1 MTDTG
6 IEGIPGAET
15 WRMIEP
21 VLKGWS
27 DDRKYYIEAKE
38 GNKLLLRLSAGK
50 TFARKQDEFAL
61 IKRFNQLD
69 FPMSQALGFG
79 TFSGT
84 GREEQVYMLLTWVE
98 GVPLEDRLTALAPEE
113 QYKLG
118 MEAGRILKRI
128 HSIPCGHDLTGW
140 ETAMQAKMLRRIKE
154 YEDCPYH
161 LEDDEQ
167 AIHYVKEN
175 IGLIHNVE
183 KVWHHG
189 DFHVGN
195 LIYTPEGGIGV
206 IDFNRWDTGDYA
218 EEFYKVQFFDR
229 ELSVS
234 FAKGKLDGYF
244 AGSPPDAFWRRQ
256 ALYVAYSSL
265 FSIKW
270 AIPFGMDEIQGM
282 MTRGRQAFQDYDA
295 FRRYIPRW
303 YTD

>member
-1 MTDTG
+1 MTDVS
-6 IEGIPGAET
+6 IQGIPGADT
-15 WRMIEP
+15 WRTIEP

-27 DDRKYYIEAKE
+27 DDKKVYIEDIE
-38 GNKLLLRLSAGK
+38 GNKLLLRLSAGN

-61 IKRFNQLD
+61 IKRFNELD
-69 FPMSQALGFG
+69 FPMSQALSFG
-79 TFSGT
+79 TCGGA

-98 GVPLEDRLTALAPEE
+98 GIPLEECLTALAPEE

-128 HSIPCGHDLTGW
+128 HSIPSGNDLSGW

-161 LEDDEQ
+161 LDGDEQ

-183 KVWHHG
+183 KVCHHG

-229 ELSVS
+229 ELSIP

-244 AGSPPDAFWRRQ
+244 AGSPPEAFWRRQ

-282 MTRGRQAFQDYDA
+282 MARGRQAFQDYDA
-295 FRRYIPRW
+295 FHRYIPRW